1 MQVQQSMAILN
12 PLAVQMSV
20 EPVVNRLGWTDQ
32 DVERSTQNAQIIE
45 LLREIRDLLRPK
57 PVGRPPKPNQLQ
69 SPRV

>member
-1 MQVQQSMAILN
+1 
-12 PLAVQMSV
+12 MSV

-57 PVGRPPKPNQLQ
+57 PVGRPPKRP
-69 SPRV
+69 